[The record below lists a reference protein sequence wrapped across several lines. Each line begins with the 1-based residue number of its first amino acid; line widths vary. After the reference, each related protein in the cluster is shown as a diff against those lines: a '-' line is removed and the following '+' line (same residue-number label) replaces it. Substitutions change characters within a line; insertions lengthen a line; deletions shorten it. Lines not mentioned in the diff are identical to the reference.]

1 MAQAE
6 ATEAN
11 YLQLPSDDEQT
22 LLEGDAQDDAKVNIA
37 IFGNTGSGRSSFINA
52 IRRYITIYDTLDILF

>member
-6 ATEAN
+6 ATE
-11 YLQLPSDDEQT
+11 YLELPSSDVDQI
-22 LLEGDAQDDAKVNIA
+22 LIQGDTQDDVKVNIA

-52 IRRYITIYDTLDILF
+52 IRRCIEIYDTSHILF